1 MRGVGGHGTR
11 WEAWWYGSRGP
22 MGFTRELSRGQQ
34 LLSLVL
40 VPSSDSCSLTLLP
53 LVLSL
58 HRMGLGS
65 LGVLTRAW

>member
-1 MRGVGGHGTR
+1 
-11 WEAWWYGSRGP
+11 

-65 LGVLTRAW
+65 SGTLTRAW